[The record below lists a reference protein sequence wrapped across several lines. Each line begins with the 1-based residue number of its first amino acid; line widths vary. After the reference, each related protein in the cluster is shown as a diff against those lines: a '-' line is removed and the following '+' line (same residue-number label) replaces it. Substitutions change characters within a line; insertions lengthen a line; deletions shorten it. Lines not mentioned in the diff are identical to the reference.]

1 MTQDMIVVVGLAVLF
16 IGIARAIWVRWLADD
31 APSWDITLREQ
42 YTIGRRIEYLLALV
56 ALALALVIIG
66 SIS

>member
-1 MTQDMIVVVGLAVLF
+1 MAL
-16 IGIARAIWVRWLADD
+16 RAIWVRWLADD
-31 APSWDITLREQ
+31 APGWDITLREQ

>member
-1 MTQDMIVVVGLAVLF
+1 MTQDMIVVGLVVLF

-31 APSWDITLREQ
+31 APGWDITLREQ
-42 YTIGRRIEYLLALV
+42 YTIGGWIEYLLALV
-56 ALALALVIIG
+56 ALALIIIG

>member
-1 MTQDMIVVVGLAVLF
+1 MTQDMIVVVGLVVLF

-31 APSWDITLREQ
+31 APGWDITLREQ
-42 YTIGRRIEYLLALV
+42 YTIGGWIEYLLALV
-56 ALALALVIIG
+56 ALALIIIG

>member
-1 MTQDMIVVVGLAVLF
+1 MTQDVTVVAGLAVLF

-31 APSWDITLREQ
+31 APGWDITLREQ
-42 YTIGRRIEYLLALV
+42 YTIGGWIEYLLALV
-56 ALALALVIIG
+56 ALALIMIG

>member
-1 MTQDMIVVVGLAVLF
+1 MTQDVIVVAGLAVLF

-31 APSWDITLREQ
+31 APGWDITLREQ
-42 YTIGRRIEYLLALV
+42 YTIGGWIEYLLALV
-56 ALALALVIIG
+56 ALALIMIG

>member
-1 MTQDMIVVVGLAVLF
+1 MTQDMIVVVGLVVLF

-31 APSWDITLREQ
+31 APGWDITLREQ
-42 YTIGRRIEYLLALV
+42 YTIGGWIEYLLALV
-56 ALALALVIIG
+56 AFALIIIG